1 MEEYVEVFDYD
12 AQEFRQCITAFIYL
26 YQCKFDFFVTYI
38 FSNLRCIISKL
49 KASEKAIS
57 SNLEVI
63 NAKIFLTVIMVLYKL
78 NKVLGPLLLK

>member
-26 YQCKFDFFVTYI
+26 YQCQCDFFVTYI
-38 FSNLRCIISKL
+38 FSNLRCIISKI
-49 KASEKAIS
+49 KSSEIAIS
-57 SNLEVI
+57 SNLEGV
-63 NAKIFLTVIMVLYKL
+63 NSKVFLTVIMVLYKL